1 MMMKMKK
8 ILLAAALL
16 VLTTAAGAQTMY
28 DAIVFSQNNYF
39 GTARSMAMGNAVTA
53 LGGDLGSIGINPAG
67 SAVSYFGQFVITP
80 GVTVS
85 SVTSQYSP
93 EGENGYGT
101 ASTMK
106 QTKMT
111 LPNVGMSVTF
121 DTGKRYGV
129 KGISFAMLC
138 NQTNNFNFAS
148 DAFGT
153 NSRTSKIAEFADAA
167 YGISEVYLPRTSD
180 YNPYDYSDVSWDI
193 LTAYNGGMFGPYGW
207 DGEYAGVTE
216 SISDNGDYHF
226 VPAPLAQTSSL
237 TKLGSKTDLIMN
249 FGLNISDRVYVGF
262 NLGVPMAHYR
272 FNESF
277 YEAAVNPDLFPIVY
291 EDGDALYTTYFQRGY
306 YNYQYIADMGGIY
319 ASLGVIVRPT
329 DNLRLGASIQSPTA
343 MSVSET
349 WQYMASTTY
358 SDSYYNDS
366 ETSPA
371 GEYSYNLTTPYR
383 ASFGA
388 AYTFDRMGV
397 VSVDYEIADY
407 SVMRFS
413 PVHMDRM
420 GNDEFLSQN
429 MTNKYFAGV
438 AQNLRVGAEFKV
450 TPAFAVRAGYSR
462 STSPERWWTD
472 SAGNTVTADDY
483 SADFYTYFD
492 RVKNLVTP
500 HYYGDLTQSYSA
512 GLGYSSPGSFFMD
525 AAVRLTQYPVS
536 TFAPYYDYNS
546 FDSAGNLLRVQSPR
560 VLNVRDLWSG
570 SITFGWRF

>member
-1 MMMKMKK
+1 MKK
-8 ILLAAALL
+8 IILAAAFLA
-16 VLTTAAGAQTMY
+16 LTTAAGAQSMY

-67 SAVSYFGQFVITP
+67 SAVSSYGQFVITP
-80 GVTVS
+80 GLTISSVS
-85 SVTSQYSP
+85 SAYSP
-93 EGENGYGT
+93 EGENGYGV
-101 ASTMK
+101 ANNLK
-106 QTKMT
+106 QTKMN
-111 LPNVGMSVTF
+111 LPNVGFSMTF

-129 KGISFAMLC
+129 KGLSFAMLV
-138 NQTNNFNFAS
+138 NQTNNFNYAA

-167 YGISEVYLPRTSD
+167 YGISEIYLPRTD
-180 YNPYDYSDVSWDI
+180 NYNPYEYSDVSWDI

-226 VPAPLAQTSSL
+226 VPAALAQTSSL
-237 TKLGSKTDLIMN
+237 TKVGSKSDLVMN

-277 YEAAVNPDLFPIVY
+277 YESAVNPELFPIIY
-291 EDGDALYTTYFQRGY
+291 EDGDGLYTTYFQRGY
-306 YNYQYIADMGGIY
+306 YNYKYFADMGGIY

-343 MSVSET
+343 LSISET
-349 WQYMASTTY
+349 WQYMASTNY
-358 SDSYYNDS
+358 SDSYYDDS
-366 ETSPA
+366 ATSPT
-371 GEYSYNLTTPYR
+371 GEYSYNLRTPYR

-388 AYTFDRMGV
+388 AYTFGKSGV
-397 VSVDYEIADY
+397 ISVDYELADY

-413 PVHMDRM
+413 AVHMDRM
-420 GNDEFLSQN
+420 GSDEFLVQN
-429 MTNKYFAGV
+429 MTNKNFAGV
-438 AQNLRVGAEFKV
+438 AQMLRLGGEFKV
-450 TPAFAVRAGYSR
+450 TPAFAVRAGYSV

-472 SAGNTVTADDY
+472 NTGASVTADDY
-483 SADFYTYFD
+483 AADFYTYFD
-492 RVKNLVTP
+492 RVKNLMTP
-500 HYYGDLTQSYSA
+500 HYYNDVTKSYSA

-525 AAVRLTQYPVS
+525 AAVRLTQYPVN
-536 TFAPYYDYNS
+536 TFSPYYDYNS
-546 FDSAGNLLRVQSPR
+546 YDSAGNLMRVQSPR
-560 VLNVRDLWSG
+560 ILNRRDLWSAAL
-570 SITFGWRF
+570 TFGWRF

>member
-1 MMMKMKK
+1 MMTKMKK
-8 ILLAAALL
+8 IILAAAFLA
-16 VLTTAAGAQTMY
+16 LTTAAGAQSMY
-28 DAIVFSQNNYF
+28 DAIAFSQNNYF

-67 SAVSYFGQFVITP
+67 SAVSSYGQFVITP
-80 GVTVS
+80 GLTISSVS
-85 SVTSQYSP
+85 SAYSP
-93 EGENGYGT
+93 EGENGYGV
-101 ASTMK
+101 ANNLK
-106 QTKMT
+106 QTKMN
-111 LPNVGMSVTF
+111 LPNVGVSMTF
-121 DTGKRYGV
+121 ETGKRYGV
-129 KGISFAMLC
+129 KGLSFAMLV
-138 NQTNNFNFAS
+138 NQTNNFNYAA

-167 YGISEVYLPRTSD
+167 YGISEIYLPRTD
-180 YNPYDYSDVSWDI
+180 NYNPYEYSDVSWDI

-226 VPAPLAQTSSL
+226 VPAALAQTSSV
-237 TKLGSKTDLIMN
+237 TKVGSRSDLVMN
-249 FGLNISDRVYVGF
+249 FGMNISDRVYIGF

-277 YEAAVNPDLFPIVY
+277 YEAAVSPDLFPIVY
-291 EDGDALYTTYFQRGY
+291 EDGDDLYTTYFQRGY
-306 YNYQYIADMGGIY
+306 YNYKYFADMGGIY

-343 MSVSET
+343 LSISET

-358 SDSYYNDS
+358 SDNYYDDS

-371 GEYSYNLTTPYR
+371 GEYSYNLRTPYR

-388 AYTFDRMGV
+388 AYTFGKAGV
-397 VSVDYEIADY
+397 ISVDYELADY
-407 SVMRFS
+407 SVMRFT

-420 GNDEFLSQN
+420 GSDEFLVQN
-429 MTNKYFAGV
+429 MTNKNFAGV
-438 AQNLRVGAEFKV
+438 AQMLRVGGEFKV
-450 TPAFAVRAGYSR
+450 TPAFAVRAGYSM

-472 SAGNTVTADDY
+472 NTGSTVTADDY
-483 SADFYTYFD
+483 ASDFYTYFD
-492 RVKNLVTP
+492 RVKNLMTP
-500 HYYGDLTQSYSA
+500 HYYNDVTKSYSA

-525 AAVRLTQYPVS
+525 AAVRLTQYPVN

-546 FDSAGNLLRVQSPR
+546 YDSAGNLMRVQSPR
-560 VLNVRDLWSG
+560 ILNRRDLWSA
-570 SITFGWRF
+570 SLTFGWRF